1 MQPEQQN
8 PYDFML
14 EEPQTTKQGFKF
26 DASGKKQRIL
36 IVVVGVLLLLI
47 IAFVLMSIIGNA
59 GKKDQILLFKVAAA
73 QQDLIGL
80 TTLGVNNTRTS
91 ELISQSTTTGVVI
104 TGQNKETIAYI
115 AGLKIKSSNK
125 QIAGYVNSSYKNLLD
140 EARKNGNYNDTYEA
154 LYSDRINLYSSLL
167 SQTYSATGSQKLK
180 DLMKKFTS
188 QIDSLSNQDEP
199 TS

>member
-14 EEPQTTKQGFKF
+14 EEPQPIKQGFKF
-26 DASGKKQRIL
+26 DTSGKKQRIL
-36 IVVVGVLLLLI
+36 IAAVGALILII
-47 IAFVLMSIIGNA
+47 IAFVLMNIISNA

-73 QQDLIGL
+73 QQDLISL

-91 ELISQSTTTGVVI
+91 DLISQSTTTGVII

-115 AGLKIKSSNK
+115 SNLKIKNSNK
-125 QIAGYVNSSYKNLLD
+125 KIAGYVNSSFKKLLD

-154 LYSDRINLYSSLL
+154 LYSDRINIYSSLL

-188 QIDSLSNQDEP
+188 QLDSLSNQDELAN
-199 TS
+199 